1 MDLKQ
6 LEYFLKIAELGSFT
20 KAAALLRVA
29 QPALSRQVKQLEAE
43 LRQAL
48 LIRNGRGAAPTE
60 AGRILAEHARGIL
73 HQVALAKEQVSKGTT
88 TSAAKVS
95 IGLPTSVAK
104 VLTVALTRASI
115 RELPYAVLS
124 VTEGL
129 SSALQEALIAG
140 RIDIALLYNPQVTSD
155 LHIAPLL
162 FEELFLVSRTMPKKK
177 SNSAPKSATKP
188 LSLNE
193 LINFPLII
201 PTRPNAIRMLVE
213 SELSIL
219 GASPSILMEIDGVS
233 AIMDLV
239 ADGLGHAVL
248 PMNAISTSP
257 SPSIF
262 QTQRIRGLKSHL
274 VMARSTQRPVTAT
287 QLQMQTILA
296 ELAKSLLLKP

>member
-6 LEYFLKIAELGSFT
+6 LEYFLRIAELGSFT

-43 LRQAL
+43 LKQPL
-48 LIRNGRGAAPTE
+48 LIRNGRGAAPTD
-60 AGRILAEHARGIL
+60 AGRTLAEHARGIL
-73 HQVALAKEQVSKGTT
+73 HQVALAKEQVSKGPTA
-88 TSAAKVS
+88 SAARVS

-104 VLTVALTRASI
+104 VLTVALTHAS
-115 RELPYAVLS
+115 RSQLPHAVLS

-140 RIDIALLYNPQVTSD
+140 RIDIALLYNPQAASD
-155 LHIAPLL
+155 LQIAPLL
-162 FEELFLVSRTMPKKK
+162 FEELFLVSKAPPKKN
-177 SNSAPKSATKP
+177 SHSAPRNASKP

-193 LINFPLII
+193 LKSIPLII

-213 SELSIL
+213 SELSVF
-219 GASPSILMEIDGVS
+219 GASPTILMEIDGVS

-248 PMNAISTSP
+248 PMNAISTAP
-257 SPSIF
+257 IPKVF
-262 QTQRIRGLKSHL
+262 HTQRIKGLKSHL
-274 VMARSTQRPVTAT
+274 VMASSTQRPATAT
-287 QLQMQTILA
+287 QLQMQKILA
-296 ELAKSLLLKP
+296 ELAKNLLLKP